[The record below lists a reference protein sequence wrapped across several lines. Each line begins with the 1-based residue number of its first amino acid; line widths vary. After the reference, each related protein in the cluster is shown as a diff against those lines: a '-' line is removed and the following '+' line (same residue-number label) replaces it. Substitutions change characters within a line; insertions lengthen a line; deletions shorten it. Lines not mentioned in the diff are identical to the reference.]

1 MGTDVIARS
10 HPWEGDLYCNFVGM
24 QKKGTPAEE
33 GGMKCSHTTILAR
46 LRASDAR
53 WDIVA
58 EGRMVFEPEKA
69 TLDSKHNA
77 AYLLCSSKIMP

>member
-1 MGTDVIARS
+1 MFT
-10 HPWEGDLYCNFVGM
+10 Y
-24 QKKGTPAEE
+24 
-33 GGMKCSHTTILAR
+33 TTILAR